1 MHSPFIDNIWGV
13 DLADI
18 QFISKFNKGFKYLLC
33 VIEIYSKYESIIPLK
48 DEKGITITDAFQ
60 KILD

>member
-18 QFISKFNKGFKYLLC
+18 QFIRKFNKGFKYLLS
-33 VIEIYSKYESIIPLK
+33 VIEIYSKYASIIPLK
-48 DEKGITITDAFQ
+48 DEKGITITDTFQ